1 MNEFINKYRIVFI
14 VIIVVLTIVTG
25 LYTTYSLG
33 GSSDSGTS
41 TEYDMSLSFDLS
53 NSVSNSITVPAG
65 STKLFEIVVTNPY
78 KDTVKYGVAHNLTSI
93 PSGVTIAQVN
103 NSKATASGNV
113 NANSSK
119 RVSIIVKNES
129 ASSTTVGFSV
139 IGGYKNGGSLIIP
152 SDKRLVTDVYTLV
165 ENLPDITFASF
176 TVPSTKS
183 FTVNP
188 NCTGAN
194 VTYDYETQRYKISN
208 ISVNN
213 GAVCSPVYTTKTKN
227 YLNSHIISKVGTT
240 QGTGQ
245 VVNENGYRY
254 EGKNPNNYIKFNNE
268 LWRIIGVFDESSH
281 GQTGQNLTKIIRND
295 SIGGF
300 AWDKNNVN
308 IWPQSS
314 LYNLLNT
321 YYYNA
326 TDGTNSGYCYTY
338 STTLTGNCDY
348 RSGGINDYYR
358 PMVKN
363 VTWYL
368 GGYSSTRA
376 TADSFYTYERSSDD
390 TYYYTNNRTNKTT
403 TGHIGLMYASD
414 YGYSVLASSCA
425 RTTNLSSYS
434 TSACGGSSWLS
445 GMSYEW
451 TITHSPS
458 YGSYVFCVINDGN
471 LYYNHAYSGYA
482 SRPVLYL
489 DSSVYILDGD
499 GSKGNPYVISMDS

>member
-1 MNEFINKYRIVFI
+1 MNEFINKYRIIFII
-14 VIIVVLTIVTG
+14 VIIVLTITAG

-41 TEYDMSLSFDLS
+41 SNYDMSLSFDLS
-53 NSVSNSITVPAG
+53 NSVSNQITVAPG

-78 KDTVKYGVAHNLTSI
+78 KDTVKYGIAHNLTTI

-129 ASSTTVGFSV
+129 ASSTTVSFSV

-165 ENLPDITFASF
+165 ENLPDIQFTGF

-188 NCTGAN
+188 NCTGAD
-194 VTYDYETQRYKISN
+194 VTYNYEKNRFQISN
-208 ISVNN
+208 LSVNN

-227 YLNSHIISKVGTT
+227 YLNNHIISKVGTT

-245 VVNENGYRY
+245 IVNENGYRY
-254 EGKNPNNYIKFNNE
+254 EGANPNNYIKFNNE

-281 GQTGQNLTKIIRND
+281 GQEGQLLTKIIRND
-295 SIGGF
+295 SMGGYV
-300 AWDKNNVN
+300 WDKNFKI

-314 LYNLLNT
+314 LYILLND
-321 YYYNA
+321 YYYKA
-326 TDGTNSGYCYTY
+326 EDATNSGHCYRSGTNII
-338 STTLTGNCDY
+338 GNCDY
-348 RSGGINDYYR
+348 TIKGINDYYR

-368 GGYSSTRA
+368 GGLSSN
-376 TADSFYTYERSSDD
+376 SYTVQSIYEIERSNEDNN
-390 TYYYTNNRTNKTT
+390 YNTNNINYKTAN
-403 TGHIGLMYASD
+403 GYIGLMYVSD
-414 YGYSVLASSCA
+414 YGYSPLASTCS
-425 RTTNLSSYS
+425 RTTNLSLYNNQNCFG
-434 TSACGGSSWLS
+434 ASWLNNVVF
-445 GMSYEW
+445 EN
-451 TITHSPS
+451 TITHSTS
-458 YGSYVFCVINDGN
+458 NIFYIFKINNGI
-471 LYYNHAYSGYA
+471 LTSGY
-482 SRPVLYL
+482 SHDVTSYRPVLYL
-489 DSSVYILDGD
+489 DKSVYISDGT
-499 GSKGNPYVISMDS
+499 GTIINPYIINMD